1 MIETP
6 DIIEIE
12 LSSPYRV
19 QGEAARGQSV
29 WLLARLW
36 HAHHFGD
43 GSVPAAALR
52 LGFPG
57 QNNIRMLISRAFA
70 DFAHWGVQAGWGA
83 AHGQPIATLPL
94 NGRSR
99 GPFWLT
105 ADMASRLRFSAGGV
119 EVERDWLE
127 HFLGLRRERAE
138 NPAGDL
144 SYLMRD
150 MRFWQQM
157 AQAIR
162 DEYDG
167 FGRRP
172 SRQIAESFHVARQF
186 ADDDFQQAL
195 ALMKESLAWR
205 RSAQLDGSRSALK
218 QLDRVLDAG
227 SVHHAHP
234 TFAAMVCIVRAWERY
249 THGDAEAAQTML
261 EHLQTS
267 PELQPVFRY
276 NPRVRFECLNLMALL
291 HKHAATSGAGIARQ
305 QDQAGAALQALSGAL
320 EAAYEADS
328 IDAAQHVAANIGWC
342 LWLFWQQGLIDPE
355 RKQQVSAVQL
365 QAMRWLG
372 LSEWIC
378 DRFGYGSGSAWNL
391 IFILRIARGNCP
403 PPRSRSLAAF
413 RAQQPLALE
422 TAIAALHPL
431 HASLSPAKGFS
442 RWSSA
447 AVLALDE
454 QLAGKAAFPPLQQA
468 NLLLEAAWFLLHEQ
482 GAGQKA
488 ADTLSRLQALLPSL
502 RRSERSFF
510 NGELQRLPIEA
521 PLAEPCPK
529 K

>member
-12 LSSPYRV
+12 LSAPYRV

-36 HAHHFGD
+36 HAYHFGD
-43 GSVPAAALR
+43 GSVSAAALR

-70 DFAHWGVQAGWGA
+70 DFARWGVQAGWGA
-83 AHGQPIATLPL
+83 AHGQPISTLPL

-127 HFLGLRRERAE
+127 HFLGLRRERPG

-144 SYLMRD
+144 PYLMRD

-172 SRQIAESFHVARQF
+172 SRQVAESFHVARQF

-218 QLDRVLDAG
+218 RLDRVLDAG

-234 TFAAMVCIVRAWERY
+234 TFAAMACIVRAWERY

-305 QDQAGAALQALSGAL
+305 QARPG
-320 EAAYEADS
+320 
-328 IDAAQHVAANIGWC
+328 
-342 LWLFWQQGLIDPE
+342 
-355 RKQQVSAVQL
+355 R
-365 QAMRWLG
+365 R
-372 LSEWIC
+372 
-378 DRFGYGSGSAWNL
+378 GSASAERRAGGG
-391 IFILRIARGNCP
+391 LRG
-403 PPRSRSLAAF
+403 
-413 RAQQPLALE
+413 
-422 TAIAALHPL
+422 
-431 HASLSPAKGFS
+431 GFD
-442 RWSSA
+442 RRRPTCGRQYRLVLV
-447 AVLALDE
+447 AVLAARFDRPGTKTAGERGATASNALAWPIRMDLRPFRLRQRLRLE
-454 QLAGKAAFPPLQQA
+454 PDLHPAHRTRQLSAAALAQLGRFPRTT
-468 NLLLEAAWFLLHEQ
+468 AA
-482 GAGQKA
+482 GAGNRHRRPA
-488 ADTLSRLQALLPSL
+488 SLARLLVPGQGL
-502 RRSERSFF
+502 
-510 NGELQRLPIEA
+510 
-521 PLAEPCPK
+521 
-529 K
+529 